1 MTHSAKLFSQIQTLE
16 VELHQPSVRRD
27 PQRVAALLHEDFEEI
42 ARSGLRYDKR
52 QTVAALEM
60 ETEHPQIVAEGF
72 TLAKISEG
80 AVLLTYK
87 SFQRNAQGN
96 AIRCTERSSTEVLK
110 LNGLMMGLNI
120 KKDSS
125 LMRLEGEVRKD
136 GQANGGAYPIMQ
148 FNIIYIMRTHVV
160 IRGFWRPGLIMGF
173 LLWPTISTHVAHAVE
188 RIRFSAGLKPS
199 SFRCRLHCHCRL
211 LLSDTMMFAQK
222 SLNTQC
228 LSPVHFLQ

>member
-1 MTHSAKLFSQIQTLE
+1 M
-16 VELHQPSVRRD
+16 
-27 PQRVAALLHEDFEEI
+27 
-42 ARSGLRYDKR
+42 
-52 QTVAALEM
+52 
-60 ETEHPQIVAEGF
+60 
-72 TLAKISEG
+72 
-80 AVLLTYK
+80 
-87 SFQRNAQGN
+87 
-96 AIRCTERSSTEVLK
+96 LK

-120 KKDSS
+120 KKVSS
-125 LMRLEGEVRKD
+125 LIRLEGEVRKD

-148 FNIIYIMRTHVV
+148 FNIIYIMRIHVV

-173 LLWPTISTHVAHAVE
+173 LLWPTISTPVAHAVE

-228 LSPVHFLQ
+228 LSPVHFPVNACM

>member
-1 MTHSAKLFSQIQTLE
+1 
-16 VELHQPSVRRD
+16 
-27 PQRVAALLHEDFEEI
+27 
-42 ARSGLRYDKR
+42 
-52 QTVAALEM
+52 
-60 ETEHPQIVAEGF
+60 
-72 TLAKISEG
+72 
-80 AVLLTYK
+80 
-87 SFQRNAQGN
+87 
-96 AIRCTERSSTEVLK
+96 
-110 LNGLMMGLNI
+110 MMGLSI
-120 KKDSS
+120 KKVSS
-125 LMRLEGEVRKD
+125 LIRLEGEVRKD

-148 FNIIYIMRTHVV
+148 FNIIYIMRTHVI

-173 LLWPTISTHVAHAVE
+173 LLWPTISTPVAHTVE

>member
-1 MTHSAKLFSQIQTLE
+1 M
-16 VELHQPSVRRD
+16 
-27 PQRVAALLHEDFEEI
+27 
-42 ARSGLRYDKR
+42 
-52 QTVAALEM
+52 
-60 ETEHPQIVAEGF
+60 
-72 TLAKISEG
+72 
-80 AVLLTYK
+80 
-87 SFQRNAQGN
+87 
-96 AIRCTERSSTEVLK
+96 LK

-120 KKDSS
+120 KKVSS
-125 LMRLEGEVRKD
+125 LIRLEGEVRKD

-160 IRGFWRPGLIMGF
+160 IRGFWRPGT
-173 LLWPTISTHVAHAVE
+173 PVAHAVE